1 MKVTQWH
8 NCLQLVHNKLKMKD
22 MKSTISPMTGFTMLD
37 SVLKYI
43 SKVYLLRSF
52 LAGILGFITA
62 LTTLT
67 VTYYLVTKFF
77 NTGYFA
83 IDSTDLV
90 ITFVIGFVPLS
101 ICFLP
106 KISET
111 EQPSS

>member
-1 MKVTQWH
+1 
-8 NCLQLVHNKLKMKD
+8 MKD